1 MLVYQRVLS
10 STVAIDPIG
19 WISMGEAS
27 DSEST
32 SGNSSTS
39 NCYRYAQTYAT
50 EQQSFYELEH
60 LSYPGQLCVFDW
72 FGWYIPITNRHNAAN
87 KLDQWT
93 DFIKLYK
100 TIKIVYSLS
109 NYINKTSTQD
119 YSSHLFTLSCTQS
132 FQSSHLSPLHLDV
145 ATWFRWHSQP
155 RQSVGARPVRLMC
168 WGIHK
173 VVSSSWDYI

>member
-1 MLVYQRVLS
+1 MLVYQRVLIPL
-10 STVAIDPIG
+10 V
-19 WISMGEAS
+19 
-27 DSEST
+27 ESQWWNPLT
-32 SGNSSTS
+32 LNQPVGTAH
-39 NCYRYAQTYAT
+39 RTGTAMHLPT
-50 EQQSFYELEH
+50 QQSSNLSTNWTKK
-60 LSYPGQLCVFDW
+60 SYPGQFCVFHW
-72 FGWYIPITNRHNAAN
+72 FGWHIPITNRHNATN
-87 KLDQWT
+87 KLDHWT

-173 VVSSSWDYI
+173 VVSSSWDYIKKT